1 MNRKYLNAI
10 LFGTLLVGS
19 TGAFVSCS
27 DYDDDI
33 DGLNARVEAVEKS
46 VKDLKAQIEAGAVVT
61 NVEPVANGV
70 KVTLSDGT
78 DFTLTNGA
86 DGVNGVDGKPG
97 SVVTIGDDGYWY
109 IDGEPTG
116 YPAQGAQGADGVTPV
131 IEIGSDGYWY
141 INGTSTGVLAQGP
154 QAVGERR
161 PGAHSVR
168 RGCAAAG

>member
-61 NVEPVANGV
+61 SVEPVANGV

-116 YPAQGAQGADGVTPV
+116 
-131 IEIGSDGYWY
+131 
-141 INGTSTGVLAQGP
+141 
-154 QAVGERR
+154 
-161 PGAHSVR
+161 
-168 RGCAAAG
+168 